1 MSTQLVQSTDDYYAA
16 LAAEA
21 EAARWQPRD
30 VSDLAMDM
38 VDQLDKWI
46 YDHRVLV
53 VGDHDYDADF
63 WIEFDYA
70 RPTPQGVR
78 VTDTLPVGLMLSRP
92 GDHAVVPITWTFGT
106 MTFGDTRLGKGRV
119 IILSAYDGL
128 EYLTDYVCS
137 LTRPFFAADRKL

>member
-1 MSTQLVQSTDDYYAA
+1 MNNALVSSTDDYYAA

-21 EAARWQPRD
+21 ESARLYPRD
-30 VSDLAMDM
+30 VVDPAMEM
-38 VDQLDKWI
+38 VEQLDKWMS
-46 YDHRVLV
+46 DHRVRV

-63 WIEFDYA
+63 WVDFDYA
-70 RPTPQGVR
+70 RPVPEGVS

-119 IILSAYDGL
+119 IILGAYDGL

-137 LTRPFFAADRKL
+137 LTRPFFEADRKS